1 MHPGYVADTLL
12 VSMANC
18 IRCGRK
24 LPGLTFGKKIC
35 QWCRQHEAVQRGEIV
50 DDRPQPVMAAP
61 WVRRREFP
69 ISLTQILLGI
79 NVAVYLAM
87 ALASGSVVDF
97 SGLDLRPWGA
107 NIGPYTIAGQWWRL
121 FTYMFVHGGILHIG
135 FNMWC
140 LWDLGALSESLYGPS
155 TYAGI
160 YLITG
165 VGAGITSVAWNPMV
179 ASVGASGAIFGLAG
193 ALIASFYLGEFNLPG
208 MAIKG
213 TLTSLLIFAVFNI
226 FFGTVMSGVDNAAHF
241 GGLGVGL
248 ILGALIAKLAPQRDH
263 AFRRVAV
270 LGIVALGV
278 AISFLMVQNW
288 RGSQLFLY
296 RRW

>member
-1 MHPGYVADTLL
+1 
-12 VSMANC
+12 MANC

-24 LPGLTFGKKIC
+24 LPGLTFGKKVC
-35 QWCRQHEAVQRGEIV
+35 QWCVQHEAAQRGEIV
-50 DDRPQPVMAAP
+50 DDVPQPVMAAP
-61 WVRRREFP
+61 WVRKRESV

-87 ALASGSVVDF
+87 ALTSGSVVDF
-97 SGLDLRPWGA
+97 AGLDLRPWGA
-107 NIGPYTIAGQWWRL
+107 NIGPYTLSGQWWRL

-140 LWDLGALSESLYGPS
+140 LWDLGALCESLYGPW

-165 VGAGITSVAWNPMV
+165 VGAGVASVAWNPLV

-193 ALIASFYLGEFNLPG
+193 ALIASFYLGEFNLPSF
-208 MAIKG
+208 AIKG
-213 TLTSLLIFAVFNI
+213 TLRSLLIFAAFNI

-241 GGLGVGL
+241 GGLGIGL

-263 AFRRVAV
+263 ALRRVAV
-270 LGIVALGV
+270 LALIAFCVVG
-278 AISFLMVQNW
+278 SFLAVQSW

-296 RRW
+296 RHW